1 MRSIALGFAEEV
13 VASRSIS
20 SIQVRFR
27 SGIRASGDG
36 SDFYSE
42 IFVFGVEGFLEI
54 KLCLEADEEISGDA
68 EAELDAKGE
77 VGTDTFFLADDITEL
92 GFTDFHGFCGLDLGD
107 TMMGNGIPD
116 EGGSGV

>member
-1 MRSIALGFAEEV
+1 MHG
-13 VASRSIS
+13 
-20 SIQVRFR
+20 
-27 SGIRASGDG
+27 SGDR
-36 SDFYSE
+36 SDFHSE

-92 GFTDFHGFCGLDLGD
+92 GFADFHRFRGLDLGD